1 LRFQHREN
9 ALIVECD
16 ALRAELID
24 AQSRIESA
32 WQSVADARAEA
43 TQGAADEISI
53 AEMRTER
60 DAALQ
65 EIASLRTQ
73 VIEQQEALRV
83 LQNSSNSV
91 DDGMRQDHW
100 SSKSRSSRSSSSSN
114 QDEGDTQQST

>member
-24 AQSRIESA
+24 AQSQIESA
-32 WQSVADARAEA
+32 WQSVGDARAEA

-83 LQNSSNSV
+83 LQNSSNSL
-91 DDGMRQDHW
+91 DDAMRQDHW
-100 SSKSRSSRSSSSSN
+100 SSKSRSSSSSN

>member
-1 LRFQHREN
+1 MG
-9 ALIVECD
+9 
-16 ALRAELID
+16 
-24 AQSRIESA
+24 
-32 WQSVADARAEA
+32 DARAEA

-65 EIASLRTQ
+65 EIASLRLQ
-73 VIEQQEALRV
+73 VTEQQEALRV

-91 DDGMRQDHW
+91 DDAMRQDHW